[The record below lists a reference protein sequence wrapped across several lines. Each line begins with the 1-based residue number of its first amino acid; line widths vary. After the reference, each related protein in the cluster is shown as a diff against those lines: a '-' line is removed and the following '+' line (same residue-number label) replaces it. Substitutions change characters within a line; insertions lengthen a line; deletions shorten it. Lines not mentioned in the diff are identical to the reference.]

1 VAGRHRRDGLSRW
14 ARLPFVVLAVVLLAG
29 LGAGGYVGYRA
40 LTACEPVDV
49 LVAADP
55 AVVAPVRQALDDQPD
70 LAGGC
75 ARYQVV
81 DAATTLA
88 TDIRDRA
95 AGLPAVW
102 IPNSSLALG
111 SLDTTSGVL
120 VDQRPSLASSPV
132 VLVVPQADAARYGD
146 PAQAVTWDAMLTHPQ
161 PPALPDPA
169 VDRAGLAA
177 LTALHTAIG
186 DEAGRPRPAFVAA
199 VLTLSRAALASPAD
213 GYAAVAREGV
223 SARGF
228 LASEQTAVRHNREAA
243 AAAEVPV
250 TAVALREATAALDFP
265 FVRVHANQ
273 PRGLDQA
280 ADALEALL
288 RGPVGRA
295 AFGAAGLR
303 APDGVRLPGPPAP
316 AEATGSPTGWLAE
329 QVPPAAP
336 PPRPFALDTLRIWSS
351 LTLQSRMLAVID
363 VSGSMAAQVG
373 GSDRIGLAAGAAQA
387 GLGLF
392 PDRSSVGLWA
402 FSSRPPPEPPWQEL
416 VPLGPLTEPALG
428 ASTRREALA
437 AQVAGLRERLG
448 GRTALYDTALA
459 ATRAVRAG
467 FEPAAS
473 NSVVLITDGRN
484 EVSGGTDLPTALQTL
499 RAEADPTRPVPL
511 IAIGLGP
518 DVDAEA
524 LRQLAEATGG
534 GRSYQAQ
541 DPQDIRGVFLDAL
554 SQRACRPTCEPG

>member
-1 VAGRHRRDGLSRW
+1 MGGRVTGRHRRNGIRRR
-14 ARLPFVVLAVVLLAG
+14 ARGPFVVLTVLLAA
-29 LGAGGYVGYRA
+29 LGAGGYLGYRA
-40 LTACEPVDV
+40 LTACEPVDL

-70 LAGGC
+70 VAGGC

-81 DAATTLA
+81 DAAATLA

-95 AGLPAVW
+95 EGLPAVW
-102 IPNSSLALG
+102 IPDSSLALG

-146 PAQAVTWDAMLTHPQ
+146 PAQPVTWDALLTHPQ

-177 LTALHTAIG
+177 LSALHTAIG

-199 VLTLSRAALASPAD
+199 VLTLSRAVLASPAD
-213 GYAAVAREGV
+213 GYAAVAREG
-223 SARGF
+223 AAGRAL
-228 LASEQTAVRHNREAA
+228 LASEQTAVRHNGEAA
-243 AAAEVPV
+243 GGAGVPV
-250 TAVALREATAALDFP
+250 TAVALRDATAALDFP

-273 PRGLDQA
+273 PRGLDRA

-303 APDGVRLPGPPAP
+303 APDGVRLPGAP
-316 AEATGSPTGWLAE
+316 ADATGSPPGWLGE
-329 QVPPAAP
+329 QVPSAAP

-351 LTLQSRMLAVID
+351 LTLHSRMLAVID
-363 VSGSMAAQVG
+363 VSGSMAAQAG
-373 GSDRIGLAAGAAQA
+373 DSDRIGLAAGAAQA

-392 PDRSSVGLWA
+392 PDTSSVGLWA
-402 FSSRPPPEPPWQEL
+402 FSSQPPPDPPWQEL
-416 VPLGPLTEPALG
+416 VPVGPLTEPALG

-437 AQVAGLRERLG
+437 AQVAGLREHLG
-448 GRTALYDTALA
+448 GRTALYDTAVA

-484 EVSGGTDLPTALQTL
+484 EVPGGTDLPTAVQTL
-499 RAEADPTRPVPL
+499 RAEADPTRPAPL

-518 DVDAEA
+518 DVDTEA

-534 GRSYQAQ
+534 RSYHAQ

-554 SQRACRPTCEPG
+554 SQRACRPTCPG